1 MHIWFWASLGTHH
14 VLSVDLLHRKDM
26 SLALLGFAGGSDGE
40 KSACNSGDTGSIPG
54 SGRSSGGGHG
64 NPLQYPRLEN
74 PMDRGAW
81 WATVHTIAKSWTQL
95 SDKHTF
101 LCTCSLGPFHAT
113 LAKYQRLGSSEVTE
127 TSFSQ
132 FWRFEVW
139 GQVASMVRFSVF
151 WGSASPFKN
160 NLSLCL
166 PLEEN
171 APPFLYK
178 CTNPIHEGST
188 YLHDLIVSQ
197 RLHLQ
202 ILSPWGLSFNI
213 WIVGRQTF
221 RP

>member
-14 VLSVDLLHRKDM
+14 VLSVDLPHRKDM
-26 SLALLGFAGGSDGE
+26 KLALLHFAGGSDG
-40 KSACNSGDTGSIPG
+40 KKLCLQFRRHRFNPWVRKILWRRAWQPTPFLPG
-54 SGRSSGGGHG
+54 ESHGQRS
-64 NPLQYPRLEN
+64 L
-74 PMDRGAW
+74 
-81 WATVHTIAKSWTQL
+81 WATVHTIAKSWTWL

-101 LCTCSLGPFHAT
+101 LFTCSLGPFQTT
-113 LAKYQRLGSSEVTE
+113 LTKYQRLGSSEVTE

-132 FWRFEVW
+132 FWRFEVR

-213 WIVGRQTF
+213 WIVVRQTF